1 MCTYSAALKSLQGVG
16 GAYCL
21 VTAGKDHSVRG
32 GSLRGFREGD
42 NIRVIRPKL
51 PRMSTREGTEQRQD
65 VENYNGTAAQGKGSV
80 GYGLKLTF
88 VLPEGKAVGVLKV
101 RACWNDIVFRNE
113 FGFTEA
119 NFLY

>member
-1 MCTYSAALKSLQGVG
+1 MCNYSAALKSLQGVG

-51 PRMSTREGTEQRQD
+51 PRMSTRERTEQRQD
-65 VENYNGTAAQGKGSV
+65 MENYNGTAAQGKGSV

-88 VLPEGKAVGVLKV
+88 VFVNCREIRTTK
-101 RACWNDIVFRNE
+101 II
-113 FGFTEA
+113 
-119 NFLY
+119 